1 MLLKVLQNSDCCCTA
16 ADSRPTGDAAEVLQY
31 SRLLSSSRHFLQ
43 IVLSVCELYGG
54 WMTFC
59 PDWLLGSPHLDTSH
73 WMYLWLYLVF
83 FNGLWVV
90 VPLLLLLQSWGSLR
104 RLHDPQQQTHRKKK

>member
-1 MLLKVLQNSDCCCTA
+1 MF
-16 ADSRPTGDAAEVLQY
+16 
-31 SRLLSSSRHFLQ
+31 SRHFLQ

-73 WMYLWLYLVF
+73 WMHLWLYLVF
-83 FNGLWVV
+83 FNGLWVL

-104 RLHDPQQQTHRKKK
+104 RLHHLQHQPHRKTK